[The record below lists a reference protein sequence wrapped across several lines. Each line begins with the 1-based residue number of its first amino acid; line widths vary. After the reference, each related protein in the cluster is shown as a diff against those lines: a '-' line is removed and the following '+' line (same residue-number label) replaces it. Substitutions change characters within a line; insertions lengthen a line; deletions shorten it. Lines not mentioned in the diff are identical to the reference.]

1 MEAAMRRKVRDDRE
15 EWIHANVDGQHC
27 ALFEQAKRKAFAYAE
42 LERLGEC
49 RRSGRVR
56 QEIPVRGV
64 KCSVAVNIG
73 LDYRGDGYISVS
85 VSYKGV
91 WGEDNLG
98 NLEDWPMDSDYW
110 TALGEC
116 VAQLLE
122 RSPEFREVCQIYP
135 EYDEA
140 VSDA

>member
-1 MEAAMRRKVRDDRE
+1 MRKKVRDDRE
-15 EWIHANVDGQHC
+15 EWIHANVYELHC
-27 ALFEQAKRKAFAYAE
+27 GLFEQAKRKAFAYAE

-49 RRSGRVR
+49 RRSGSVW

-64 KCSVAVNIG
+64 KCSVHVDLG
-73 LDYRGDGYISVS
+73 LDYRGDGHISVS
-85 VSYKGV
+85 VTYNGV
-91 WGEDNLG
+91 SGEDHLG
-98 NLEDWPMDSDYW
+98 NLEGWPMDTDYW
-110 TALGEC
+110 LALGEC

-122 RSPEFREVCQIYP
+122 RSPEFRKVCQIYR